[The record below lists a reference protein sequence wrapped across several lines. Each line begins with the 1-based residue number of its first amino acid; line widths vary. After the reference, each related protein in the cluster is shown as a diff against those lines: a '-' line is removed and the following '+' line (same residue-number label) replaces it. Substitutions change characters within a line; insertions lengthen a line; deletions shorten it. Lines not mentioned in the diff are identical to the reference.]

1 MRDALVRPGL
11 ARTPLARTPLART
24 SLARSSPTRHRS
36 AVPGTELQVLV
47 LAPGRRGCVGVDLDS
62 GAFVRVHHRDAGRP
76 LKPFVIGVGTVSPE
90 RIDRHEQPEA
100 VDIAEPLQPVGA
112 LSGRRLQ
119 RVLEAIEH
127 PRNRPLFGVHGATIP
142 SWSLDGDRS
151 TVALVPVGSDLG
163 VHVGPDGVHCSFLW
177 QGTIQRL
184 RFEDPRLLAR
194 LDWLP
199 RNPLRADVLREVL
212 GLRPANLVVALS
224 RPRQGHCYK
233 VVAAALPRR

>member
-1 MRDALVRPGL
+1 M
-11 ARTPLARTPLART
+11 
-24 SLARSSPTRHRS
+24 PTRQRT
-36 AVPGTELQVLV
+36 AVAGTTLQVLV

-62 GAFVRVHHRDAGRP
+62 GAFVRVHHPDAGRP

-90 RIDRHEQPEA
+90 RVDRHEQPEA
-100 VDIAEPLQPVGA
+100 VDIAKALQPIGV

-119 RVLEAIEH
+119 RVLDSIEH
-127 PRNRPLFGVHGATIP
+127 PKNRPLFGVHGTTIP
-142 SWSLDGDRS
+142 SWLLDGDRS

-163 VHVGPDGVHCSFLW
+163 VRVGPEGVHCEFSW
-177 QGTIQRL
+177 NGTLQHL

-199 RNPLRADVLREVL
+199 RNPLRGDLLRDTL

-233 VVAAALPRR
+233 VVAAALPRP